1 MRSARDPRTPALF
14 CADLAAD
21 PLAAWSS
28 AGWLSPGWREPSLR
42 AALSEHFSTSRP
54 AHLLLTGALV
64 PARAQAILE
73 VRGAA
78 RRFARWLGSAEA
90 ARLHLRLAGVVPDRP
105 IAATHLEIARLRA
118 GQRGAPR
125 EGARHPGALHPGALH
140 PGGKRDALTALYS
153 FGRGVEGGRL
163 ALLDERGAASLRVR
177 SSWNQ
182 ALVFESRHRPWQ
194 LEPVEAGTLWII
206 AAEWQLG
213 D

>member
-1 MRSARDPRTPALF
+1 MRSARSPRAPALF

-28 AGWLSPGWREPSLR
+28 AGWLSPCWREPSLR
-42 AALSEHFSTSRP
+42 AALSEHFSTSAP

-105 IAATHLEIARLRA
+105 LAAINAEIVCLRP
-118 GQRGAPR
+118 GQRGA
-125 EGARHPGALHPGALH
+125 LHAAA
-140 PGGKRDALTALYS
+140 KCDALTALYS

-182 ALVFESRHRPWQ
+182 ALVFESRHRPWR
-194 LEPVEAGTLWII
+194 LEPVEAGTLWIV
-206 AAEWQLG
+206 AVEWQLG